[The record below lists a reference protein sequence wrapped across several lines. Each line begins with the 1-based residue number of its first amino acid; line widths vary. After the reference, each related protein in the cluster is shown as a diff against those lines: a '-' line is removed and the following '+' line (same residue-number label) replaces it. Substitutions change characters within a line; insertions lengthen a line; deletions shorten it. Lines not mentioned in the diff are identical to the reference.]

1 MRISKEALAVTI
13 VVRRVGAGAACFG
26 WEVHHDTLG
35 VLHMASDRFNS
46 MEAAY
51 KAGTAR
57 LAEFIP
63 QRSLPPGLT
72 ETRLRRSHQ
81 VGQNA
86 PPSSRDVR
94 SGSRDVRTSIP
105 VA

>member
-13 VVRRVGAGAACFG
+13 VVRRVGVGAACFG

-35 VLHMASDRFNS
+35 VLHVAPDRFNS

-57 LAEFIP
+57 LAEFVP
-63 QRSLPPGLT
+63 RRSLPPGMT
-72 ETRLRRSHQ
+72 ENRLRRSSQIDHA
-81 VGQNA
+81 V
-86 PPSSRDVR
+86 PPRGRESRT
-94 SGSRDVRTSIP
+94 SGS
-105 VA
+105 AA